1 MRITPEQQNK
11 SRAILEDVFGKNTKI
26 WLFGSRVHDDK
37 RGGDVDI
44 YAEAEKIPVHGKA
57 LSEIETG
64 VALEAIFDDGSV
76 DLLVTYPGEQRMAIH
91 NIAKKTGQ
99 RL

>member
-1 MRITPEQQNK
+1 MRITPEQHKK
-11 SRAILEDVFGKNTKI
+11 SLVTLEDTFGKNTKI

-44 YAEAEKIPVHGKA
+44 YAEAEKIPGHGKT

-64 VALEAIFDDGSV
+64 MALEAIFDDGSV
-76 DLLVTYPGEQRMAIH
+76 DLIVTYPGDQLKAIH
-91 NIAKKTGQ
+91 KIAKKTGQ